1 MSIKQILLL
10 IAAFLTLI
18 IGSFIWYVIT
28 WDADNEQPIGQHLPA
43 QIERILT

>member
-1 MSIKQILLL
+1 MKKTLLL

-28 WDADNEQPIGQHLPA
+28 WDADNEQPIGQLLPA
-43 QIERILT
+43 QIERTLT

>member
-28 WDADNEQPIGQHLPA
+28 WDADKEQPIGQHTPA
-43 QIERILT
+43 VIERVIT